1 MPDQAQARSMIVYG
15 YCSSTSGAFSG
26 ILLTEY
32 GEYLGCTSSPTEAGL
47 PAKLQHVHATT
58 GTSPYDST
66 FEYVSRSQIP
76 THAGLRR
83 AIRFYM
89 YDPPAPVAPPCTPE
103 SEAP

>member
-1 MPDQAQARSMIVYG
+1 MIVYG

-47 PAKLQHVHATT
+47 PAKLQHVHAIT

-66 FEYVSRSQIP
+66 FEYVPRSQIP
-76 THAGLRR
+76 THAGLQR
-83 AIRFYM
+83 AIAAYAG
-89 YDPPAPVAPPCTPE
+89 PPD
-103 SEAP
+103 SYG

>member
-1 MPDQAQARSMIVYG
+1 MIVYG

-32 GEYLGCTSSPTEAGL
+32 GEYVGCTSSPTEAGL
-47 PAKLQHVHATT
+47 PAKLQHVHAIT

-76 THAGLRR
+76 THAGLQR
-83 AIRFYM
+83 AIAAYIGQ
-89 YDPPAPVAPPCTPE
+89 PTPVAPPCTPE